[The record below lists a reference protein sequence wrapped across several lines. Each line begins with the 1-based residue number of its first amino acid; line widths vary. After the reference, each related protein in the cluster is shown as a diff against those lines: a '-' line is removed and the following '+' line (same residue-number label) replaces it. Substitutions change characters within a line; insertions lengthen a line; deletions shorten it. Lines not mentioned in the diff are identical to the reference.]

1 MREQC
6 GEAQVLREGSLG
18 VRLRRGRGV
27 EKRGEEGKRGEKRGK
42 GGKEGRRGRREE
54 QEGEGRR

>member
-27 EKRGEEGKRGEKRGK
+27 EKRGVEKRGK
-42 GGKEGRRGRREE
+42 GGEEGERE
-54 QEGEGRR
+54 EGEGKR

>member
-18 VRLRRGRGV
+18 VRLRRGRG